1 MWPAKPRFNL
11 KRRLVAIKRRRKVE
25 AFLIH
30 SQQIYEQPNRLPGA
44 GQRLD
49 NRKSGDT
56 FNFGELS

>member
-30 SQQIYEQPNRLPGA
+30 SQQIYQQPDRSLGA
-44 GQRLD
+44 ERRFED
-49 NRKSGDT
+49 RSSGDK
-56 FNFGELS
+56 FNCGELG

>member
-25 AFLIH
+25 AFLIN

-44 GQRLD
+44 EQRLD
-49 NRKSGDT
+49 NRKSGDK